1 MSQSAVFRF
10 RPPCLVEREGDLARL
25 VERAA
30 RADALAVDVE
40 ANGLFAY
47 RPRLCTVQLAFLEG
61 DDIAVAVVD
70 ALRVPVAPLA
80 PLLGAAGPPKVL
92 HDLTFDARMLA
103 EAGAPLASVRDT
115 SVAARMLG
123 FAATGLAAL
132 LSAELGVKV
141 DKQLQQHDWGRR
153 PLSDAELRYLA
164 DDVLHLLPLD
174 ARLAE
179 RGRALGIEDEIAE
192 ECAYKLATALGPPR
206 DPRPAYARIKG
217 AQALDPEG
225 RAILRRLVAARE
237 AAAEQADVPAFKV
250 VASEVLLELAQ
261 RRPARADDVRA
272 VRGAAAGRAASSVA
286 AWLRAIE
293 QGRSDGDVPEDER
306 ALFQPAR
313 PPRKELA
320 VRRAMESRITAWRRA
335 EAKARKVDEQVVLPG
350 HCAQELV
357 ELALARGHAE
367 GAAVDAA
374 IARIPGL
381 GARRLARYGGA
392 LAALVTAAPPSEPPA
407 AAV

>member
-1 MSQSAVFRF
+1 MSQGSFT
-10 RPPCLVEREGDLARL
+10 LVERGDDLARV

-47 RPRLCTVQLAFLEG
+47 RPRLCTVQLAFREG
-61 DDIAVAVVD
+61 DGIAVAVVD
-70 ALRVPVAPLA
+70 ALRAPVAPLA

-103 EAGAPLASVRDT
+103 EAGAPLAGARDT
-115 SVAARMLG
+115 SVAARLLG
-123 FAATGLAAL
+123 CAATGLASL
-132 LSAELGVKV
+132 LQAELGVTI

-153 PLSDAELRYLA
+153 PIEGAELRYLA
-164 DDVLHLLPLD
+164 DDVLHLLALD
-174 ARLAE
+174 ARLGE
-179 RGRALGIEDEIAE
+179 RARALGIEDEIAE

-217 AQALDPEG
+217 AQALDPVG

-237 AAAEQADVPAFKV
+237 AAAEEADVPSFKIV
-250 VASEVLLELAQ
+250 GSEVLVELAQ

-272 VRGAAAGRAASSVA
+272 VRGAAAGRAAACVA

-293 QGRSDGDVPEDER
+293 QGRSDGDVPEEER
-306 ALFQPAR
+306 ALFLQAR
-313 PPRKELA
+313 PTRRELA
-320 VRRAMESRITAWRRA
+320 VRRAMETRISAWRRA
-335 EAKARKVDEQVVLPG
+335 EARARKVDEQVVLPG
-350 HCAQELV
+350 HCAQDLV
-357 ELALARGHAE
+357 EIALAAGHA
-367 GAAVDAA
+367 GDAAVAAA

-392 LAALVTAAPPSEPPA
+392 LAALATAAAPSEPPA
-407 AAV
+407 PAT

>member
-1 MSQSAVFRF
+1 MSQA
-10 RPPCLVEREGDLARL
+10 PPVLVEREGDLARV

-47 RPRLCTVQLAFLEG
+47 RPRLCTVQLAFREG
-61 DDIAVAVVD
+61 DGVAVAVVD
-70 ALRVPVAPLA
+70 ALRAPVAPLA

-103 EAGAPLASVRDT
+103 EAGAPLAGARDT

-123 FAATGLAAL
+123 RAATGLAAL
-132 LSAELGVKV
+132 VSAELGVKL

-153 PLSDAELRYLA
+153 PLADAELRYLA

-179 RGRALGIEDEIAE
+179 HGRALGIEDEIAE
-192 ECAYKLATALGPPR
+192 ECAYKLASALGPPR

-225 RAILRRLVAARE
+225 RAILRRLVLARE
-237 AAAEQADVPAFKV
+237 AAAEEADQPAFKI
-250 VASEVLLELAQ
+250 VAGEVLLELAQ
-261 RRPARADDVRA
+261 RRPTRADDVRA
-272 VRGAAAGRAASSVA
+272 VRGAAAGRAGGLVA

-293 QGRSDGDVPEDER
+293 QGRGDGDVPEDER
-306 ALFQPAR
+306 ALFAQTR
-313 PPRKELA
+313 PSRREIA
-320 VRRAMESRITAWRRA
+320 VRRAMETRIAAWRRA
-335 EAKARKVDEQVVLPG
+335 EAKARQVDEQVVLPG
-350 HCAQELV
+350 HCAQDLV
-357 ELALARGHAE
+357 EIALAGGRAGG
-367 GAAVDAA
+367 GAVADA

-381 GARRLARYGGA
+381 GARRL
-392 LAALVTAAPPSEPPA
+392 
-407 AAV
+407 

>member
-1 MSQSAVFRF
+1 MSQS
-10 RPPCLVEREGDLARL
+10 PLLLVEREDELARL

-47 RPRLCTVQLAFLEG
+47 RARLCTVQLAFREG
-61 DDIAVAVVD
+61 DGIAVAVVD
-70 ALRVPVAPLA
+70 ALRVPVGPLA

-103 EAGAPLASVRDT
+103 EAGAPLAAVRDT

-123 FAATGLAAL
+123 CAATGLAAL
-132 LSAELGVKV
+132 LAAELGVKV

-153 PLSDAELRYLA
+153 PLASAELRYLA
-164 DDVLHLLPLD
+164 DDVLHLLSLD

-179 RGRALGIEDEIAE
+179 QGRALGIDDEIAE
-192 ECAYKLATALGPPR
+192 ECAHKLSAALGPPR
-206 DPRPAYARIKG
+206 DPRPAYARVKG

-237 AAAEQADVPAFKV
+237 AAAEEADQPAFKI

-272 VRGAAAGRAASSVA
+272 VRGAAAGRAAGFVA

-306 ALFQPAR
+306 ALFQQAR

-320 VRRAMESRITAWRRA
+320 ARRAVESRITAWRRA
-335 EAKARKVDEQVVLPG
+335 EARSRKVDEQVVLPG
-350 HCAQELV
+350 HCAQDLV
-357 ELALARGHAE
+357 EIALAG
-367 GAAVDAA
+367 GSLDSAAVAAA

-381 GARRLARYGGA
+381 GARRLARYGTA
-392 LAALVTAAPPSEPPA
+392 LAALATAALSSEPPA

>member
-1 MSQSAVFRF
+1 MSQD
-10 RPPCLVEREGDLARL
+10 PPVLVEREGDLARL

-47 RPRLCTVQLAFLEG
+47 RPRLCTVQLAFREG
-61 DDIAVAVVD
+61 DGFAVAVVD
-70 ALRVPVAPLA
+70 ALRAPVAPLA

-103 EAGAPLASVRDT
+103 EAGAPLAGVRDT

-123 FAATGLAAL
+123 RAATGLAAL
-132 LSAELGVKV
+132 ASTELGVKI

-153 PLSDAELRYLA
+153 PLADAELRYLA

-179 RGRALGIEDEIAE
+179 HVRALGIEDEIAE
-192 ECAYKLATALGPPR
+192 ECAYKLAAALGPPR

-225 RAILRRLVAARE
+225 RAILRRLVLARD
-237 AAAEQADVPAFKV
+237 AAAEEADLPAFKI
-250 VASEVLLELAQ
+250 VAGEALLELAQ
-261 RRPARADDVRA
+261 RRPTRADDVRA
-272 VRGAAAGRAASSVA
+272 VRGAAAGRAAGLVA

-306 ALFQPAR
+306 ALFAQTR
-313 PPRKELA
+313 PSRRELS
-320 VRRAMESRITAWRRA
+320 VRRAMETRIAAWRRA
-335 EAKARKVDEQVVLPG
+335 EAKARQVDEQVVLPG
-350 HCAQELV
+350 HCAQDLV
-357 ELALARGHAE
+357 EIALAGGHG
-367 GAAVDAA
+367 GAVADA
-374 IARIPGL
+374 IARVPGL
-381 GARRLARYGGA
+381 GARRLARYGAA
-392 LAALVTAAPPSEPPA
+392 LAALVTAALASEPPA

>member
-1 MSQSAVFRF
+1 MSQGSFT
-10 RPPCLVEREGDLARL
+10 LVERGDELARL

-47 RPRLCTVQLAFLEG
+47 RPRLCTVQLAFREG
-61 DDIAVAVVD
+61 DGVAVAVVD

-103 EAGAPLASVRDT
+103 EAGAPLAGARDT

-123 FAATGLAAL
+123 CAATGLASL
-132 LSAELGVKV
+132 VQAELGVAI
-141 DKQLQQHDWGRR
+141 DKQLQQHDWARR
-153 PLSDAELRYLA
+153 PLASAELRYLA

-179 RGRALGIEDEIAE
+179 RARALGIEDEIAE
-192 ECAYKLATALGPPR
+192 ECAYKLAAALGPPR

-237 AAAEQADVPAFKV
+237 AAAEAADQPSFKI

-261 RRPARADDVRA
+261 RRPSRADDVRA
-272 VRGAAAGRAASSVA
+272 VRGAAAGRAAACVA
-286 AWLRAIE
+286 AWLSAIE
-293 QGRSDGDVPEDER
+293 QGRGDGDVPEEER
-306 ALFQPAR
+306 ALFLQAR
-313 PPRKELA
+313 PTRREVAL
-320 VRRAMESRITAWRRA
+320 RRAVEGRITAWRRA

-350 HCAQELV
+350 HCAQDLV
-357 ELALARGHAE
+357 EVALSAGHA
-367 GAAVDAA
+367 GDAAIAAA
-374 IARIPGL
+374 IARISGL
-381 GARRLARYGGA
+381 GACRLARYGDA
-392 LAALVTAAPPSEPPA
+392 LAALVTAALASEPAAPA
-407 AAV
+407 T

>member
-1 MSQSAVFRF
+1 MSQA
-10 RPPCLVEREGDLARL
+10 PPVLVEREGDLARV

-47 RPRLCTVQLAFLEG
+47 RPRLCTVQLAFREG
-61 DDIAVAVVD
+61 DGVAVAVVD
-70 ALRVPVAPLA
+70 ALRAPIAPLA

-103 EAGAPLASVRDT
+103 EAGAPLAGVRDT

-123 FAATGLAAL
+123 RAATGLAAL
-132 LSAELGVKV
+132 VSVELGVKL

-153 PLSDAELRYLA
+153 PLADAELRYLA

-179 RGRALGIEDEIAE
+179 HGRALGIEDEIAE
-192 ECAYKLATALGPPR
+192 ECAYKLASALGPPR

-225 RAILRRLVAARE
+225 RAILRRLVLARE
-237 AAAEQADVPAFKV
+237 AAAEEADQPAFKI
-250 VASEVLLELAQ
+250 VAGEVLLELAQ
-261 RRPARADDVRA
+261 RRPTRADDVRA
-272 VRGAAAGRAASSVA
+272 VRGAAAGRAGGLVA

-293 QGRSDGDVPEDER
+293 QGRGDGDVPEDER
-306 ALFQPAR
+306 ALFAQTR
-313 PPRKELA
+313 PSRREIAL
-320 VRRAMESRITAWRRA
+320 RRAMETRIAAWRRA
-335 EAKARKVDEQVVLPG
+335 EAKARQVDEQVVLPG
-350 HCAQELV
+350 HCAQDLV
-357 ELALARGHAE
+357 EIALAGGRAGG
-367 GAAVDAA
+367 GAVADA

-381 GARRLARYGGA
+381 GARRLARYGAA
-392 LAALVTAAPPSEPPA
+392 LAALVTAALASEPPA

>member
-1 MSQSAVFRF
+1 MSQSPLV
-10 RPPCLVEREGDLARL
+10 LVEREGDLARL

-40 ANGLFAY
+40 ADGLFAY
-47 RPRLCTVQLAFLEG
+47 RPRLCTVQLAFREG
-61 DDIAVAVVD
+61 DGVAVAVVD
-70 ALRVPVAPLA
+70 ALRAPVAPLA

-103 EAGAPLASVRDT
+103 EAGAPLAGVRDT

-123 FAATGLAAL
+123 RAATGLAAL
-132 LSAELGVKV
+132 LAAELGVKV

-153 PLSDAELRYLA
+153 PLAEAELRYLA

-179 RGRALGIEDEIAE
+179 QGRALGIEDEIAE
-192 ECAYKLATALGPPR
+192 ECAYKLSTALGPPR

-237 AAAEQADVPAFKV
+237 AAAEEADLPAFKI
-250 VASEVLLELAQ
+250 VAGEVLLELAR
-261 RRPARADDVRA
+261 RRPTRAEDVRA
-272 VRGAAAGRAASSVA
+272 VRGAAAGRAAGLVA
-286 AWLRAIE
+286 AWLRAVE
-293 QGRSDGDVPEDER
+293 QGRGDGDVPEGER
-306 ALFQPAR
+306 ALFEQPR
-313 PPRKELA
+313 PSRRELA
-320 VRRAMESRITAWRRA
+320 ARRAVEARIAAWRKA
-335 EAKARKVDEQVVLPG
+335 EARARKVDEQVVLPG
-350 HCAQELV
+350 HCAQDLV
-357 ELALARGHAE
+357 EIALAGPRAG
-367 GAAVDAA
+367 GDAVAAA

-381 GARRLARYGGA
+381 GARRIERYGGA

>member
-1 MSQSAVFRF
+1 MSQA
-10 RPPCLVEREGDLARL
+10 PPVLVEREGDLARV

-47 RPRLCTVQLAFLEG
+47 RPRLCTVQLAFREG
-61 DDIAVAVVD
+61 DGVAVAVVD
-70 ALRVPVAPLA
+70 ALRAPVAPLA

-103 EAGAPLASVRDT
+103 EAGAPLAGVRDT

-123 FAATGLAAL
+123 RAATGLAAL
-132 LSAELGVKV
+132 VSVELGVKL

-153 PLSDAELRYLA
+153 PLADAELRYLA

-179 RGRALGIEDEIAE
+179 HVRALGIEDEIAE
-192 ECAYKLATALGPPR
+192 ECAYKLASALGPPR

-225 RAILRRLVAARE
+225 RAILRRLVLARE
-237 AAAEQADVPAFKV
+237 AAAEEADLPAFKI
-250 VASEVLLELAQ
+250 VAGEVLLELAQ
-261 RRPARADDVRA
+261 RRPTRADDVRA
-272 VRGAAAGRAASSVA
+272 VRGAAAGRAGGLVA

-293 QGRSDGDVPEDER
+293 QGRGDGDVPEDER
-306 ALFQPAR
+306 ALFAQTR
-313 PPRKELA
+313 PSRREIA
-320 VRRAMESRITAWRRA
+320 VRRAMETRIAAWRRA
-335 EAKARKVDEQVVLPG
+335 EAKARQVDEQVVLPG
-350 HCAQELV
+350 HCAQDLV
-357 ELALARGHAE
+357 EIALAGGRAGG
-367 GAAVDAA
+367 GAVADA

-381 GARRLARYGGA
+381 GARRLARYGAA
-392 LAALVTAAPPSEPPA
+392 LAALVTAALASEPPA

>member
-1 MSQSAVFRF
+1 M
-10 RPPCLVEREGDLARL
+10 LVEREGELARL
-25 VERAA
+25 IERAG

-40 ANGLFAY
+40 ANGLFVY
-47 RPRLCTVQLAFLEG
+47 RPRLCTVQLAFREG
-61 DDIAVAVVD
+61 DGIAVGIVD

-80 PLLGAAGPPKVL
+80 RLLGAAGPPKVL

-103 EAGAPLASVRDT
+103 EAGAPLGGAHDT

-123 FAATGLAAL
+123 CAATGLGAL
-132 LSAELGVKV
+132 LLSELDVKV

-153 PLSDAELRYLA
+153 PIEDAELRYLA
-164 DDVLHLLPLD
+164 DDVRHLLPLR

-179 RGRALGIEDEIAE
+179 RSRALGIDEEIEE

-217 AQALDPEG
+217 AQALDPQG

-237 AAAEQADVPAFKV
+237 AAAEGADVPSFKI
-250 VASEVLLELAQ
+250 VASDVLLELAQ
-261 RRPARADDVRA
+261 RRPASADDVRA
-272 VRGAAAGRAASSVA
+272 VRGAAAGRAAGCVA
-286 AWLRAIE
+286 AWLRAVE

-306 ALFQPAR
+306 ALFQQAR

-320 VRRAMESRITAWRRA
+320 ARRAVETRIAAWRRA

-350 HCAQELV
+350 HCAQDLAEI
-357 ELALARGHAE
+357 ALAEGHAGDE
-367 GAAVDAA
+367 AIAAA

-381 GARRLARYGGA
+381 GAGRLARYGRA
-392 LAALVTAAPPSEPPA
+392 LAALVAAAQPGEPPA
-407 AAV
+407 AAR

>member
-1 MSQSAVFRF
+1 M
-10 RPPCLVEREGDLARL
+10 VERDADLARL

-30 RADALAVDVE
+30 RADALVVDVE
-40 ANGLFAY
+40 ANGLFVY
-47 RPRLCTVQLAFLEG
+47 RPRLCTVQLAFREG
-61 DDIAVAVVD
+61 DAIAVGIVD
-70 ALRVPVAPLA
+70 ALRVRVAPLA

-103 EAGAPLASVRDT
+103 EAGAPLGAARDT

-123 FAATGLAAL
+123 CAATGLAAL
-132 LSAELGVKV
+132 LASELGVTI

-153 PLSDAELRYLA
+153 PLGSVELRYLTS
-164 DDVLHLLPLD
+164 DVLHLLALD

-179 RGRALGIEDEIAE
+179 RSRALDIEDEIAE

-237 AAAEQADVPAFKV
+237 AAAEEADVPAFKI

-261 RRPARADDVRA
+261 RKPARIEDVRA
-272 VRGAAAGRAASSVA
+272 VRGAAAGRAAPLAA
-286 AWLRAIE
+286 AWLRAVE
-293 QGRSDGDVPEDER
+293 QGRSDGDVPEEER

-313 PPRKELA
+313 PTRKELA
-320 VRRAMESRITAWRRA
+320 ARRAVESRIAAWRRA
-335 EAKARKVDEQVVLPG
+335 EAKARSVDEQVVLPG
-350 HCAQELV
+350 HCAQELL
-357 ELALARGHAE
+357 EIALAGGHA
-367 GAAVDAA
+367 GDAAVAAA

-392 LAALVTAAPPSEPPA
+392 LAALAAAPLPSEPPA
-407 AAV
+407 AAT

>member
-1 MSQSAVFRF
+1 MSQA
-10 RPPCLVEREGDLARL
+10 PPVLVEREGDLARV

-47 RPRLCTVQLAFLEG
+47 RPRLCTVQLAFREG
-61 DDIAVAVVD
+61 DGVAVAIVD
-70 ALRVPVAPLA
+70 ALRAPVAPLA

-103 EAGAPLASVRDT
+103 EAGAPLAGVRDT

-123 FAATGLAAL
+123 RAATGLAAL
-132 LSAELGVKV
+132 VSAELGVKL

-153 PLSDAELRYLA
+153 PLADAELRYLA

-179 RGRALGIEDEIAE
+179 HGRALGIEDEIAE
-192 ECAYKLATALGPPR
+192 ECAYKLASALGPPR

-225 RAILRRLVAARE
+225 RAILRRLVLARE
-237 AAAEQADVPAFKV
+237 AAAEEADQPAFKI
-250 VASEVLLELAQ
+250 VAGEVLLELAQ
-261 RRPARADDVRA
+261 RRPTRADDVRA
-272 VRGAAAGRAASSVA
+272 VRGAAAGRAGGLVA

-293 QGRSDGDVPEDER
+293 QGRGDGDVPEDER
-306 ALFQPAR
+306 ALFAQTR
-313 PPRKELA
+313 PSRREIA
-320 VRRAMESRITAWRRA
+320 VRRAMETRIAAWRRA
-335 EAKARKVDEQVVLPG
+335 EAKARQVDEQVVLPG
-350 HCAQELV
+350 HCAQDLV
-357 ELALARGHAE
+357 EIALAGGRAGG
-367 GAAVDAA
+367 GAVADA

-381 GARRLARYGGA
+381 GARRLARYGAA
-392 LAALVTAAPPSEPPA
+392 LAALVTAALASEPPA

>member
-1 MSQSAVFRF
+1 MSQA
-10 RPPCLVEREGDLARL
+10 PPVLVEREGDLARV

-47 RPRLCTVQLAFLEG
+47 RPRLCTVQLAFREG
-61 DDIAVAVVD
+61 DGIAVAVVD
-70 ALRVPVAPLA
+70 ALRAPVAPLA

-103 EAGAPLASVRDT
+103 EAGAPLAGARDT

-123 FAATGLAAL
+123 RAATGLAAL
-132 LSAELGVKV
+132 VSAELGVKL

-153 PLSDAELRYLA
+153 PLADAELRYLA

-179 RGRALGIEDEIAE
+179 HGRALGIEDEIAE

-225 RAILRRLVAARE
+225 RAILRRLVLARE
-237 AAAEQADVPAFKV
+237 AAAEEADLPAFKIV
-250 VASEVLLELAQ
+250 GGEVLLELAQ
-261 RRPARADDVRA
+261 RRPTRADDVRA
-272 VRGAAAGRAASSVA
+272 VRGAAAGRAGGLVA

-293 QGRSDGDVPEDER
+293 QGRGDGDVPEDER
-306 ALFQPAR
+306 ALFAQPR
-313 PPRKELA
+313 PSRREIA
-320 VRRAMESRITAWRRA
+320 VRRAMETRIAAWRRA
-335 EAKARKVDEQVVLPG
+335 EAKARQVDEQVVLPG
-350 HCAQELV
+350 HCAQDLV
-357 ELALARGHAE
+357 EIALAGGRAGG
-367 GAAVDAA
+367 GAVADA

-381 GARRLARYGGA
+381 GARRLARYGAA
-392 LAALVTAAPPSEPPA
+392 LAALVTAALASEPPA

>member
-1 MSQSAVFRF
+1 MSQAPLV
-10 RPPCLVEREGDLARL
+10 LVERDDDLARL

-30 RADALAVDVE
+30 RAEALAVDVE
-40 ANGLFAY
+40 ANGLFRY
-47 RPRLCTVQLAFLEG
+47 RPRLCTVQLAFREG
-61 DDIAVAVVD
+61 DGIAVAVVD
-70 ALRVPVAPLA
+70 ALRTPVAPLA
-80 PLLGAAGPPKVL
+80 PLLGASGPPKVL

-103 EAGAPLASVRDT
+103 EAGAPLAGARDT

-123 FAATGLAAL
+123 CAATGLAAL
-132 LSAELGVKV
+132 LLSELGVTI

-153 PLSDAELRYLA
+153 PLASAELRYLA
-164 DDVLHLLPLD
+164 DDVLHLLALD

-237 AAAEQADVPAFKV
+237 AAAEEADLPAFKIV
-250 VASEVLLELAQ
+250 GSEVLLELAQ

-272 VRGAAAGRAASSVA
+272 VRGAAAGRAATCVA

-293 QGRSDGDVPEDER
+293 QGRSDGDVPEEER
-306 ALFQPAR
+306 ALFLQVR
-313 PPRKELA
+313 PPRRELA
-320 VRRAMESRITAWRRA
+320 ARRAMETRITGWRRA

-357 ELALARGHAE
+357 EIALAAGNA
-367 GAAVDAA
+367 GDAAVAAA

-392 LAALVTAAPPSEPPA
+392 LAALVSAAPPSEPPGTA
-407 AAV
+407 T

>member
-1 MSQSAVFRF
+1 M
-10 RPPCLVEREGDLARL
+10 
-25 VERAA
+25 
-30 RADALAVDVE
+30 VDVE
-40 ANGLFAY
+40 ANGLFVY
-47 RPRLCTVQLAFLEG
+47 RPRLCTVQLAFREG
-61 DDIAVAVVD
+61 DAIAVGIVD
-70 ALRVPVAPLA
+70 ALRVRVAPLA

-103 EAGAPLASVRDT
+103 EAGAPLGAARDT

-123 FAATGLAAL
+123 CAATGLAAL
-132 LSAELGVKV
+132 LASELGVTI

-153 PLSDAELRYLA
+153 PLGSVELRYLTS
-164 DDVLHLLPLD
+164 DVLHLLALD

-179 RGRALGIEDEIAE
+179 RSRALDIEDEIAE

-237 AAAEQADVPAFKV
+237 AAAEEADVPAFKI

-261 RRPARADDVRA
+261 RKPARIEDVRA
-272 VRGAAAGRAASSVA
+272 VRGAAAGRAAPLAA
-286 AWLRAIE
+286 AWLRAVE
-293 QGRSDGDVPEDER
+293 QGRSDGDVPEEER

-313 PPRKELA
+313 PTRKELA
-320 VRRAMESRITAWRRA
+320 ARRAVESRIAAWRRA
-335 EAKARKVDEQVVLPG
+335 EAKARSVDEQVVLPG
-350 HCAQELV
+350 HCAQELL
-357 ELALARGHAE
+357 EIALAGGHA
-367 GAAVDAA
+367 GDAAVAAA

-392 LAALVTAAPPSEPPA
+392 LAALAAAPLPSEPPA
-407 AAV
+407 AAT

>member
-1 MSQSAVFRF
+1 MSQS
-10 RPPCLVEREGDLARL
+10 PPVLVERDDDLARL
-25 VERAA
+25 IERAA

-47 RPRLCTVQLAFLEG
+47 RARLCTVQLAFREG
-61 DDIAVAVVD
+61 DGIAVGIVD

-103 EAGAPLASVRDT
+103 EAGAPLAAARDT

-123 FAATGLAAL
+123 CAATGLAAL
-132 LSAELGVKV
+132 LQSELGVKV
-141 DKQLQQHDWGRR
+141 DKQLQQHDWARR
-153 PLSDAELRYLA
+153 PLASAELRYLA
-164 DDVLHLLPLD
+164 DDVLHLLALD

-179 RGRALGIEDEIAE
+179 RSRALEIEDEIAE

-225 RAILRRLVAARE
+225 RAILRRLAAARE
-237 AAAEQADVPAFKV
+237 AAAEAEDQPAFKIV
-250 VASEVLLELAQ
+250 GSEVLLELAQ

-272 VRGAAAGRAASSVA
+272 VRGAAAGRAGSWVA

-293 QGRSDGDVPEDER
+293 QGRRDGDVPEEER
-306 ALFQPAR
+306 ELFVQAR
-313 PPRKELA
+313 PPRKEVA
-320 VRRAMESRITAWRRA
+320 VRRAMETRITAWRRA

-350 HCAQELV
+350 HCAQDLV
-357 ELALARGHAE
+357 EIALAGAHAD
-367 GAAVDAA
+367 GVAAAAA

-381 GARRLARYGGA
+381 GARRFARYGGA
-392 LAALVTAAPPSEPPA
+392 LAALVTAAPPGEPPA
-407 AAV
+407 AAT

>member
-1 MSQSAVFRF
+1 M
-10 RPPCLVEREGDLARL
+10 
-25 VERAA
+25 
-30 RADALAVDVE
+30 E

-47 RPRLCTVQLAFLEG
+47 RARLCTVQLAFREG
-61 DDIAVAVVD
+61 DGIAVAVVD
-70 ALRVPVAPLA
+70 ALRVPVGPLA

-123 FAATGLAAL
+123 CAATGLAAL

-153 PLSDAELRYLA
+153 PLASAELRYLA
-164 DDVLHLLPLD
+164 DDVLHLLSLD
-174 ARLAE
+174 ACLAE
-179 RGRALGIEDEIAE
+179 QGRALGIDDEIAE
-192 ECAYKLATALGPPR
+192 ECAYKLAAALGPPR
-206 DPRPAYARIKG
+206 DPRPAYARVKG

-237 AAAEQADVPAFKV
+237 AAAEEADQPAFKI

-272 VRGAAAGRAASSVA
+272 VRGAAAGRAAGFVA
-286 AWLRAIE
+286 AWLGAIE

-306 ALFQPAR
+306 ALFQQAR

-320 VRRAMESRITAWRRA
+320 ARRAVETRIMAWRRA
-335 EAKARKVDEQVVLPG
+335 EARARKVDEQVVLPG
-350 HCAQELV
+350 HCAQDLV
-357 ELALARGHAE
+357 EIALAGGRADD
-367 GAAVDAA
+367 AAVAAA

-381 GARRLARYGGA
+381 GARRLARYGAA
-392 LAALVTAAPPSEPPA
+392 LAALATAALSSEPPA